1 MFIHHSDINTH
12 IRMCV
17 RLHGKYS
24 CNDFFMDVNGNHD
37 DVVDP
42 QLNGVDQ
49 HDEMAKM
56 VAMMLMT

>member
-1 MFIHHSDINTH
+1 
-12 IRMCV
+12 
-17 RLHGKYS
+17 
-24 CNDFFMDVNGNHD
+24 MDVSGNHD